1 MLARRVAGGRRAGR
15 TRWPLRG
22 SGRPAV
28 TSAVR
33 ARIIGQQVQQM
44 REARPAQ
51 AGPRVRLAL
60 QVKAVLDCIDPVG

>member
-1 MLARRVAGGRRAGR
+1 VLARRVAGGRRAGR

-22 SGRPAV
+22 SGR
-28 TSAVR
+28 SAVR

-51 AGPRVRLAL
+51 AGPRVRMAL